1 MLYHSSDCQEEPCAA
16 LPTLPPAT
24 DRVPGKKGMSVAK
37 VFGLSDIGGSNI
49 DESDMDES
57 DMDGSDMDNSNI
69 GGSDMGGSDMDGSD
83 NLFFRQIL

>member
-1 MLYHSSDCQEEPCAA
+1 MLDHSSDCQEEPCAA

-49 DESDMDES
+49 
-57 DMDGSDMDNSNI
+57 
-69 GGSDMGGSDMDGSD
+69 GGSDMGGSDIDESDINGSD